1 MRLATR
7 IWILAAIV
15 WLFGLGLCPMQAF
28 ASKSRMTASLGPFAR
43 IAYDG
48 QTQPSIAYDGSSL
61 PSSDYDSASSRITN
75 ESENRRAGS
84 TGVFGHFA
92 KFLAAETAQST
103 RLLDATLDPLPMGQ
117 DVLDHVV
124 ATDPALQN
132 VSLSVAPTYTPYLGE
147 NVLGQATR
155 DTAIDMHII
164 RATGAGTEYYFSPN
178 AYQLFK

>member
-61 PSSDYDSASSRITN
+61 PSSDYDSASSRIT
-75 ESENRRAGS
+75 
-84 TGVFGHFA
+84 
-92 KFLAAETAQST
+92 
-103 RLLDATLDPLPMGQ
+103 
-117 DVLDHVV
+117 
-124 ATDPALQN
+124 
-132 VSLSVAPTYTPYLGE
+132 Y
-147 NVLGQATR
+147 
-155 DTAIDMHII
+155 
-164 RATGAGTEYYFSPN
+164 
-178 AYQLFK
+178 